1 MRTTTRTILS
11 TLAMLPL
18 LTLQACATPRDT
30 AEEATVTDPP
40 SAPAKPADGTARPGA
55 FTLQVG
61 ASHEVAGAGS
71 LRYER
76 LVNDSRCP
84 PDRQCVWAGDAIVA
98 FSWTPTGGAAERFE
112 LHTGLEPR
120 SKTLGGGRTLVLEA
134 LTRGAAPAATLR
146 IDAAP

>member
-1 MRTTTRTILS
+1 MRTTTRTFLS
-11 TLAMLPL
+11 TLALLPL
-18 LTLQACATPRDT
+18 LSLQACATPRDT

-40 SAPAKPADGTARPGA
+40 SAPATPADGTPKPGA

-61 ASHEVAGAGS
+61 ASHDVPGAGS

-98 FSWTPTGGAAERFE
+98 FAWTPAGGTAEQFE

-120 SKTLGGGRTLVLEA
+120 SKPLGSGRTVVLEA
-134 LTRGAAPAATLR
+134 LARGTAPAATLR
-146 IDAAP
+146 IDTAP